1 MRMISAKPKVYISR
15 QIPQEVLAY
24 LQQHCECTM
33 WDGSG
38 AASRAGLLEQLHDV
52 EGLLT
57 TGGPIDQELLDRAPR
72 LKAVSTISVGYNHFD
87 TDAMRARGVIGTNT
101 PYVLDNTV
109 ADLVMALVLSSARR
123 VAELDRFV
131 KDGKWQRGIGL
142 QEEALFGMDVHHAT
156 LGIVG
161 MGRIGEAIA
170 KRAVHGFDMN
180 LLYYNRSRRLG
191 AEERYGAQYRS
202 LEDLLRES
210 DFVVLMTPL
219 TPETK
224 HFLRKEHFALMK
236 PSAFFINASRG
247 QTVDEQALIEA
258 LQAGTIRGAGL
269 DVFDPEPPKP
279 DNPLLAMPN
288 VVTLPHIGSATAKTR
303 TEMAMCAAHNLV
315 AALTGKT
322 PPNVVPELQELV

>member
-1 MRMISAKPKVYISR
+1 MSSTKPKVYISR
-15 QIPQEVLAY
+15 QVPEEVLAY
-24 LQQHCECTM
+24 LQQHCECSM

-38 AASRAGLLEQLHDV
+38 AASRAGLLAQLHDV

-57 TGGPIDQELLDRAPR
+57 TGGPIDQELLDRAPKLR
-72 LKAVSTISVGYNHFD
+72 AVSNISVGYNNFD
-87 TDAMRARGVIGTNT
+87 TEAMRDRGVIGTNT
-101 PYVLDNTV
+101 PYVLDDTV
-109 ADLVMALVLSSARR
+109 ADLVMALMLASARR

-156 LGIVG
+156 LGIIG
-161 MGRIGEAIA
+161 MGRIGETVA

-191 AEERYGAQYRS
+191 AEERYGAQYVS
-202 LEDLLRES
+202 LEELLRES
-210 DFVVLMTPL
+210 DFVLLMTPL
-219 TPETK
+219 TPQTK
-224 HFLRKEHFALMK
+224 HFIRKEHFAMMK
-236 PSAFFINASRG
+236 PTSFFINASRG

-258 LQAGTIRGAGL
+258 LQDGTIRGAGL

-279 DNPLLAMPN
+279 DNPLLSMPN

-303 TEMAMCAAHNLV
+303 ADMAMCAARNLV
-315 AALTGKT
+315 AALRGET
-322 PPNVVPELQELV
+322 PPNVVPELQMLL